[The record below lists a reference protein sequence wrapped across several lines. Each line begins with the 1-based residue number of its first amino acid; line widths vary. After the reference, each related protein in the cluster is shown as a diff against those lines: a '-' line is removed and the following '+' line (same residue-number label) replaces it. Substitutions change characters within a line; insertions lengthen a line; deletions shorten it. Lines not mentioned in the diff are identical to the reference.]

1 MLLRASSLPGFND
14 CARRTAARLWPREV
28 MGAGFELRQTLPSI
42 GSAVGTTTHAIVSA
56 IATAKRADPAMDYDA
71 MAALLP
77 GATATALEAMHE
89 EVAGGIEWDDST
101 PNMMV
106 AQMQVER
113 MARAF
118 LPTIR
123 EETPLL
129 IEQSFEASVGS
140 GWKLTG
146 TLDCLTEWGRLIDW
160 KTGAV
165 SRSYHAQLGAYVMLA
180 KAHGHQVQSAGT
192 GYTERTRQRAPQK
205 PMAWRGYDVAGIERE
220 AWATVER
227 VKASVGAFLETR
239 EPEKLPANPMSMM
252 CQKKFCPAWGTAFC
266 SLGAVPDAADN
277 PSTTGATP

>member
-1 MLLRASSLPGFND
+1 MLIRASALPGWND

-28 MGAGFELRQTLPSI
+28 MGAGFELRTTLPSI
-42 GSAVGTTTHAIVSA
+42 GSAVGTTTHAIVTA
-56 IATAKRADPAMDYDA
+56 VATAKRANPAMGFDE
-71 MAALLP
+71 MAAMLP
-77 GATATALEAMHE
+77 GATHAALEAMHE
-89 EVAGGIEWDDST
+89 EISTGIEWDDST
-101 PNMMV
+101 PNLMV
-106 AQMQVER
+106 AQVQVER

-118 LPTIR
+118 LPTLR

-129 IEQSFEASVGS
+129 IEQGFEASVGS

-180 KAHGHQVQSAGT
+180 KAHGHEVRSAGT
-192 GYTERTRQRAPQK
+192 GYTERTRHRAPQK
-205 PMAWRGYDVAGIERE
+205 PMVWRPYDVAGIERE

-266 SLGAVPDAADN
+266 GLAGERDTQTNSL
-277 PSTTGATP
+277 TGETA